1 MAKKLRNIKTNKDK
15 TACIKGELRQEKF
28 SPVQVL
34 KLLKKTGF
42 VEIRSEKP
50 GIRTFL
56 FPESYKR
63 LYIKCINNGDSEIR
77 EGFRFSKSRAVN
89 L

>member
-1 MAKKLRNIKTNKDK
+1 MRNIKSNNNKL
-15 TACIKGELRQEKF
+15 ACIKEELRDTKF

-34 KLLKKTGF
+34 KLLKNAGF

-63 LYIKCINNGDSEIR
+63 LYIKEVYNGDFEIR
-77 EGFRFSKSRAVN
+77 EGFRFSKSRVV
-89 L
+89 